1 MLRDRRGYSTLL
13 WVGFLTFLLVPLTA
27 LTVNLGRFYYARA
40 EMYKAADA
48 AALAAAQE
56 VDVEHYR
63 ATGEIVL
70 LPSAFGVAGQYAALN
85 SGYLAGRRIYPQV
98 TGITVDQGR
107 RTVFVQLAASADEL
121 VPLLGSLTLRG
132 QGEAQ
137 VRGAVGGP

>member
-1 MLRDRRGYSTLL
+1 
-13 WVGFLTFLLVPLTA
+13 
-27 LTVNLGRFYYARA
+27 
-40 EMYKAADA
+40 MYKAADA

-70 LPSAFGVAGQYAALN
+70 LPSAFGVAGQYAGLN
-85 SGYLAGRRIYPQV
+85 SGYLASRRIYPQV

-107 RTVFVQLAASADEL
+107 RTVFVQLAASTAEL

-137 VRGAVGGP
+137 VRGATTPP